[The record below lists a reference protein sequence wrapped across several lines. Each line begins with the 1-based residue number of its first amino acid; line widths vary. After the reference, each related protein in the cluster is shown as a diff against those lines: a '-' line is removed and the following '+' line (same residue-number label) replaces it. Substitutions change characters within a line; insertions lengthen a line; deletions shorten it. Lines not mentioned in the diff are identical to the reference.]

1 MKLTHLAN
9 GVFGLGILAIG
20 CLGLASGN
28 GNFALETS
36 TSQQDPQ
43 KKIEQQQIVQPRL
56 KLRIVINQGKWEL
69 LRYENYTI
77 DPNVVRSMQS
87 KIIEKL
93 QKSGMFE
100 ILEREATSDDSAV
113 TEAQVAEARNKQVER
128 RGQAPIAPRQ
138 VVIPADFILT
148 PEIVGFNLTSQSG
161 QGLNFDGLLDNLGG
175 LGGIFGGSRS
185 KKQDV
190 KATTEL
196 NLRIFA
202 ADTRVML
209 DSASGMGESIQKS
222 VSVDGT
228 IFGVGVSDK
237 KFSESP
243 VGKAMDQA
251 IEQAVKKI
259 CDRLSKEHWKAS
271 VAAVS
276 KETGRVTINRGS
288 TSGLEVGMEFTVMS
302 VGASTV
308 DDETGVVIPGD
319 EVPVGRVKVVRVESG
334 YAFAEVISGKQI
346 APKMI
351 VRFIPK

>member
-36 TSQQDPQ
+36 TSQQESQ
-43 KKIEQQQIVQPRL
+43 KKIEPQQIAQPRL

-161 QGLNFDGLLDNLGG
+161 QGLDLGRLIENSG
-175 LGGIFGGSRS
+175 LGGILGGSRS

-209 DSASGMGESIQKS
+209 DSASGKGESSQKS

-228 IFGVGVSDK
+228 IFGVGVSDN

-351 VRFIPK
+351 VRFISK

>member
-1 MKLTHLAN
+1 MEKKKLVN
-9 GVFGLGILAIG
+9 VVCGLGILAIG

-28 GNFALETS
+28 NTFAFGTNTTQQET
-36 TSQQDPQ
+36 Q
-43 KKIEQQQIVQPRL
+43 KKNEPPKL
-56 KLRIVINQGKWEL
+56 KLRIAINQGKWEL
-69 LRYENYTI
+69 LRYESYKI
-77 DPNVVRSMQS
+77 DPDVIRSMQS

-148 PEIVGFNLTSQSG
+148 PEIVGFNLTSKSG
-161 QGLNFDGLLDNLGG
+161 SKLDLNGILGKIG
-175 LGGIFGGSRS
+175 LGGILGGGGAR
-185 KKQDV
+185 KQDV

-202 ADTRVML
+202 ADTRAML
-209 DSASGMGESIQKS
+209 DSASGKGESSQNS
-222 VSVDGT
+222 VSVDGS
-228 IFGVGVSDK
+228 ILGVGVSND

-259 CDRLSKEHWKAS
+259 CERLAKEHWKAY

-276 KETGRVTINRGS
+276 KETGRVTINRGA
-288 TSGLEVGMEFTVMS
+288 TSGVDVGMEFTVMS
-302 VGASTV
+302 IGESVV
-308 DDETGVVIPGD
+308 DPETGVVIPGD
-319 EVPVGRVKVVRVESG
+319 EVPVGRIKIVRVESG

-346 APKMI
+346 APKMV
-351 VRFIPK
+351 VRFISK